1 MRFLEAE
8 HSPDRR
14 DCDDEDCFD
23 WQDNPPDNR
32 EGIDIHRP
40 EAKVHLPRLA
50 SWIGM
55 QSRVIINTKKQITP
69 ETIIVTMMRTNGRVS
84 FLCFRTTK
92 AATMQYW
99 TANNQRLNASRMASV

>member
-14 DCDDEDCFD
+14 DCDDNNGFD

-32 EGIDIHRP
+32 ECVDIHVP
-40 EAKVHLPRLA
+40 EAKVHLPELA
-50 SWIGM
+50 SWIRV
-55 QSRVIINTKKQITP
+55 QSQILFTRKQIKP
-69 ETIIVTMMRTNGRVS
+69 ETTIVEMMRANGRVS

-92 AATMQYW
+92 LATMQYW
-99 TANNQRLNASRMASV
+99 MANNQRLIATKMASV